1 MPRKE
6 LARLLEADIL
16 IFDKLA
22 GRLHR
27 EPGLDTDLSGV
38 QMSILVRL
46 FNGGR
51 ARLKD
56 IARRERLTAPNL
68 CAVFRKLEA
77 KGYVAR
83 AVDESDRRNTW
94 YSVTGSGADLAVRAI
109 ETFRSTIVKMFS
121 DISHQDEI
129 MMISAL
135 KQINSILTKMELNN
149 A

>member
-1 MPRKE
+1 MSHKE
-6 LARLLEADIL
+6 LVRLLESDIL

-27 EPGLDTDLSGV
+27 EPLPDTGLSRV
-38 QMSILVRL
+38 QISILVRL

-56 IARRERLTAPNL
+56 IAQREGLTTPNL

-77 KGYVAR
+77 KGLVSR
-83 AVDESDRRNTW
+83 AIDDTDRRNTW
-94 YSVTGSGADLAVRAI
+94 YCVTDSGADMAAGAI
-109 ETFRSTIVKMFS
+109 EKFRALIAKIFS
-121 DISHQDEI
+121 DIGRADEI
-129 MMISAL
+129 EMISAL
-135 KQINSILTKMELNN
+135 KTINSILTKMELNN